1 MNLIKSIK
9 KAIIKNNY
17 CPYCGFKISLFTK
30 GTDLDNAKNL
40 FQKYIGTCPVCKK
53 KLRVK
58 GGKLLH
64 IIFMLVFAA
73 TVFAFTS
80 LHFSLDDFSLKN
92 MILPIVFECIIYCV
106 SFWFLPI
113 SK

>member
-1 MNLIKSIK
+1 MNLIKRIK
-9 KAIIKNNY
+9 KAIIKNNS

-53 KLRVK
+53 KLCVK
-58 GGKLLH
+58 GAKLWH
-64 IIFMLVFAA
+64 IIFMLIFAA
-73 TVFAFTS
+73 TVLVFTS
-80 LHFSLDDFSLKN
+80 LYFSLNDFSLKN
-92 MILPIVFECIIYCV
+92 MILPIVLECIIYCV